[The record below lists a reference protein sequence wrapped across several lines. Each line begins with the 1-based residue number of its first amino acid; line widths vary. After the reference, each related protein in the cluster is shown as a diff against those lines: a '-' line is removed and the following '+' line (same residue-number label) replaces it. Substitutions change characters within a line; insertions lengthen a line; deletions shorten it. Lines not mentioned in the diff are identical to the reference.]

1 MRDKR
6 LGLHLEHLDGLPL
19 GQSFFGRSHSGGLDL
34 QRIHSVDA
42 AMTRCAN
49 LRPETWRFVRFRR
62 RRRRALVMSLP
73 RVSTKGANRAV
84 DRDGR
89 QYQEKGRR
97 HQNVDH
103 VEEPFQTP
111 LAFGGQTVSEVLL
124 AGSTERPLVTLRNK
138 QRHHSNIR
146 RVKDAVY
153 FSTLS
158 SGVVF
163 DPFFLE
169 NAARD
174 ITNHGGQV
182 PGTAIRLA
190 GGSR

>member
-1 MRDKR
+1 
-6 LGLHLEHLDGLPL
+6 
-19 GQSFFGRSHSGGLDL
+19 
-34 QRIHSVDA
+34 
-42 AMTRCAN
+42 
-49 LRPETWRFVRFRR
+49 
-62 RRRRALVMSLP
+62 MSLP
-73 RVSTKGANRAV
+73 RVSTKSANRAV

-89 QYQEKGRR
+89 QYQEKDRR

-169 NAARD
+169 IAARD
-174 ITNHGGQV
+174 AANHGGQV
-182 PGTAIRLA
+182 PGTVIRLA